1 MSNDATDPIRKS
13 LRLLEEQHDVH
24 PTWPEQIEQGWLQ
37 AQQSEFVDGDV
48 AFDRLEARIRKHGR
62 RLR

>member
-1 MSNDATDPIRKS
+1 MSNPTSKAIHKS
-13 LRLLEEQHDVH
+13 PRLLAEQHDVH
-24 PTWPEQIEQGWLQ
+24 PTWLEQIAQGWLQ

-62 RLR
+62 TLR